1 MLAAMVSLRPL
12 LRNVAAALLGVVV
25 AAVLISLVQYAN
37 LHFFPLPEGLDPTNR
52 AAMSAYIATLP
63 AGAFAG
69 VLLSYFI
76 GVAAGTWLTARVS
89 ANAHARQAMMVG
101 MLFLV
106 ASVLN
111 LSSLP
116 HPIWFWAANLVLV
129 ALATWLGVYF
139 GEPEERPLD

>member
-1 MLAAMVSLRPL
+1 M
-12 LRNVAAALLGVVV
+12 RNIAAALLGVIVG
-25 AAVLISLVQYAN
+25 AVLISLLQYVN
-37 LHFFPLPEGLDPTNR
+37 LRFFPLPEGLDPKDR
-52 AAMSAYIATLP
+52 EAMTAYIATLP

-69 VLLSYFI
+69 VLLSYFV
-76 GVAAGTWLTARVS
+76 GVAAGTWLTARIS
-89 ANAHARQAMMVG
+89 ANSHARQALMVG

-116 HPIWFWAANLVLV
+116 HPAWFWAANLVLV

-139 GEPEERPLD
+139 GEPDERPLD